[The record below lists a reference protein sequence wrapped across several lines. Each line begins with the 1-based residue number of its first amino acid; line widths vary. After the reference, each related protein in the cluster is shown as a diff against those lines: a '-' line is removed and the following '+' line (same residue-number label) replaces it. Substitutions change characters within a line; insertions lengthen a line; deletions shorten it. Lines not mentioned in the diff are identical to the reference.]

1 MVQVSFIQNNWQL
14 TLTSHESD
22 KVLSVPTTNDHYQV
36 INSSGPPV
44 CPMAGCLGKQGA
56 CGTGCRALFL
66 GLAPSSPPVSSL
78 WTAASRSAASDTVSG
93 IPFIS
98 FCCLFESCVYILII
112 FFILYISYIFSLG
125 KTMIKCCWIP
135 KTFSF
140 RRLHLS
146 FILILYFSKLFM
158 TWNTCLILNWENK
171 RGDTKGCC
179 WPLLVA
185 SLTSWFSL
193 RL

>member
-93 IPFIS
+93 IPFTS
-98 FCCLFESCVYILII
+98 FYIFYFSYLLSHVCKCILILSYSSS
-112 FFILYISYIFSLG
+112 FFFLFDILSLG
-125 KTMIKCCWIP
+125 KTMMKCCWIP
-135 KTFSF
+135 KTFNLP
-140 RRLHLS
+140 RLH
-146 FILILYFSKLFM
+146 
-158 TWNTCLILNWENK
+158 
-171 RGDTKGCC
+171 
-179 WPLLVA
+179 
-185 SLTSWFSL
+185 
-193 RL
+193 